1 MIENLKQNTASL
13 PGQGNGMPSGRYQPR
28 QSGDE
33 FVTIFF
39 RVLKG
44 AAIYAPTNPTFLD
57 LIEELRWIVNTV
69 VTESERLEI
78 KVIRDACFCNG
89 RIVRSRADAFASY
102 KGFIQWM
109 RARQLGLFSFSGQV
123 TSEDL
128 SAFVASVNE
137 LKEGDEENA
146 PVLTRRLHEQGIPTI
161 EAQKLESVEHALEM
175 STPETLQRKAKQ
187 VYFSGISVVRGLL
200 EGANKH
206 SLDLRTAKRLIFNAV
221 DLIIKDES
229 ALLGLTTI
237 KSYDDYTFNHS
248 MNVAIY
254 AIALGNRLQLSM
266 KNLSYLGI
274 AGLFH
279 DLGKTVVAKDIL
291 DKPGALS
298 PEEWA
303 VIREHPLQGARMIMR
318 LKGWGQLSSRLIAAC
333 FEHHLKYDLTGYPP
347 VSREQIPTLFSR
359 IITIADCY
367 DALSTPRVYR
377 KAPYPSEKILALMI
391 KESGT
396 QFDPVLVKLLVNMMG
411 VYPLGA
417 LVLLDTGEIGIVNRI
432 HRDPELITRPQVCLL
447 GYGAGTYHKDIMVD
461 LTETDRVTGNYFRSI
476 VRTLNPKDYHINL
489 EELAV

>member
-1 MIENLKQNTASL
+1 MIEHFTPNTAPL
-13 PGQGNGMPSGRYQPR
+13 HGEGDVVLAGRYQPR
-28 QSGDE
+28 LGEDD
-33 FVTIFF
+33 FVTIFY

-44 AAIYAPTNPTFLD
+44 AALYAPTNPTFLD
-57 LIEELRWIVNTV
+57 LIEELRLTVNTV
-69 VTESERLEI
+69 VTKSDHLEV

-89 RIVRSRADAFASY
+89 RIVRSRAEVFASY
-102 KGFIQWM
+102 KGFVQWM
-109 RARQLGLFSFSGQV
+109 RSRQIGLFSFAQQV
-123 TSEDL
+123 STEEL
-128 SAFVASVNE
+128 NVFVALINE

-146 PVLTRRLHEQGIPTI
+146 PLLTRHLREQGISTI
-161 EAQKLESVEHALEM
+161 EAQRLEAVEHALEM

-187 VYFSGISVVRGLL
+187 VYFTGISVVRGLL

-303 VIREHPLQGARMIMR
+303 VIRDHPLQGARMIMR
-318 LKGWGQLSSRLIAAC
+318 LKGWGQLSSRMIAAC
-333 FEHHLKYDLTGYPP
+333 FEHHMKYDLTGYPP
-347 VSREQIPTLFSR
+347 VSREQMPTLFSR

-396 QFDPVLVKLLVNMMG
+396 QFDPLLVKLLINMMG

-417 LVLLDTGEIGIVNRI
+417 LVLLDTGEIGIVSRI

-461 LTETDRVTGNYFRSI
+461 LTETDRLTGNYFRSI